1 MNEIQ
6 SLMEPDSRNSSEGRK
21 VKAMSVNISQAAM
34 IYSGKFDNERDYW
47 LKKLSGELTVS
58 GFSGPLGRPETYRDT
73 RAVYEFSFPHEIR
86 KGIIHI
92 CNNSEYGIFMVL
104 LTGIIYLLFKYSGNE
119 DIILGTPVFKPEGP
133 GVCIN
138 DTLAL
143 RNHVTLAMSFKELLM
158 EVQVTVNEANENMN
172 FPFHELVKLLHIQPD
187 QNRSPLFD
195 IMVAFK
201 NIHNESVVSEQNCD
215 TIFLFNWTGEYLGG
229 EINYNNS
236 LIDEEAVRSLS
247 RQLVNYFEIVIKT
260 PEITLSGIEIL
271 SKEEKQQLLVGFNNT
286 EADYP
291 DNKEINLLVEEQA
304 ARMPDSTA
312 VVFEDKEITYNELN
326 KKSNQMAAM
335 LKENGAAPDDII
347 ALLLKPS
354 IDLVIAKLGVLKAKA
369 LCLPLNTKNPGNR
382 LKAILQDSG
391 PRVLLKQK
399 EPNYPFDFV
408 GNTINMDNEKINH
421 YRAGNLENSR
431 GKGNSAYAYVI
442 YTSGSTG
449 KPKGVLLH
457 HHGIVN
463 HAFTK
468 IKEVGITRA
477 DILCFNL
484 STSFVA
490 SIWQI
495 FTPFF
500 MGGKLRIYP
509 ENISTNPYNLFK
521 SAAANNIIFLE
532 IVPSFLKSFLKLPE
546 AERAV
551 IELNRIKTI
560 ILTGEKVEASLVNAF
575 YKQYKTNLLNAYGQ
589 SECSDDTLHYKIPY
603 NTETTHVPV
612 GKPSNNT
619 KVYILGKDQRL
630 QPGGAAGDLYIWGH
644 GLAPGYLNKP
654 ELTMESFVTNPFI
667 PGEKLYRTGDRARWI
682 NDGNVEYLG
691 RSDHQVKIR
700 GYRIEPG
707 EIESKLLMH
716 DDIKEAVVCA
726 REDKHKENHLCA
738 YIVLKNPGTAKGF
751 NISELRRKLTAEL
764 PGYMIPSY
772 FMPVDKIP
780 LTPNGKTDRNAL
792 PAPKVEQREIEEIPP
807 GNEIEESLGEI
818 WSEVLGIDRDLIGI
832 NTNFFELGGNSLN
845 IIQVSSKLKRKFD
858 KEVAVMT
865 LFNYPTIRSLARHLS
880 HGDNRIILKKN
891 KKRAIHEGKIAII
904 GMAGQFPGAKNIDE
918 FWMNLKNGVES
929 ISFFTT
935 GELLDAGVEPEWLN
949 NPNYINAKGILDD
962 IEKFDSDFFNYTPR
976 EAARMDP
983 QLRVFHQCAWRA
995 LENAG
1000 YNPGAYNGLIGLYA
1014 GAKPHLYWEILS
1026 FLEGKRDQ
1034 SGFSTSYVPG
1044 KDQLSTLVSYKLNLN
1059 GPAVSLQTACSTSLV
1074 AIDQACNALRSGR
1087 CDMALAGGVSVTFPN
1102 KNGYLYQEGMMES
1115 PDGHCLAF
1123 DARAQ
1128 GTVFGDG
1135 VGIVVLKPLENA
1147 VEDRDH
1153 IYAVIRGTAVNNDGN
1168 RKVGYTAPSI
1178 KGQKE
1183 VIRAALQAA
1192 ATDAESIGYIE
1203 THGTGT
1209 PLGDP
1214 VEIEA
1219 LKQAFNSPK
1228 KGFCAVGSVKT
1239 NLGHLDAAAGVTGLI
1254 KTALV
1259 LKHRL
1264 IPPHLHFETPNPKI
1278 DFENSPFYVN
1288 RELSVWENGNN
1299 PLRAGVSSFGIGGTN
1314 AHVVLEEAPKIN
1326 NRSNEVTTPA
1336 KDFRL
1341 ILLSAKTPAALDQ
1354 TTEQIIEYFKKNPAV
1369 NLADAAYT
1377 LQAGRKTSEHKR
1389 MLACSDLDDAVE
1401 ALSSARPGRVH
1412 THFAKVEEPPIVF
1425 MFPGVGAHYCNMGL
1439 ELYRSQPVFRE
1450 ELDRC
1455 FNIVQHE
1462 TGTKIKES
1470 FFPGEAREEHRDQP
1484 EIVHLHIFIFE
1495 YALARLLEKW
1505 GIIPGAMIG
1514 YSLGEYASACTA
1526 GVFSIK
1532 DALKLVFFR
1541 ARLIRK
1547 APPGMMLS
1555 VPLPKSKLTPLLP
1568 GELSIAV
1575 DNGPTCIVAGA
1586 KAEVEAFE
1594 SRMRK
1599 KRYICTPVQNSH
1611 AVHSKIMDP
1620 LLEEFEEKLNEVSLN
1635 APKIPYIS
1643 NVTGSWVK
1651 AEDASSPGY
1660 WVKHLRQTVQFA
1672 DGVKELLKIDNA
1684 LFIEVGPGRE
1694 LSTLIKYHTAKK
1706 SPYTTHL
1713 LRHPQENISDIRY
1726 LLNKVGHLWL
1736 RGVNIDWTGFY
1747 ENEKRYRM
1755 PLPTYPFNGRH
1766 FKNEKTLFKDGMKK
1780 LSETAHGRKTDI
1792 TDWFCIPSWKRSAFP
1807 GRQPFPRGKQSTW
1820 LVLVDEC
1827 GLGTKMIEQLE
1838 NAGQEVIEVRRGIE
1852 FDKIGS
1858 RLYTVNPRQDNHYH
1872 LLFKSLL
1879 STGSVPDNIIH
1890 FWSLTGT
1897 KNGKLKISDAHEA
1910 QDNGFYSLISIAQA
1924 IGKNHLNHGIHFT
1937 VVSDHMQEVI
1947 GNDGKCPEKATLLG
1961 PVQVIPLE
1969 YPNIKCRSIDII
1981 LPKTGSMEEDT
1992 LIRQLTTDLFRDTN
2006 GNIVAYRNNFRW
2018 GRCFESFPL
2027 AKVGKKSQRLREKGV
2042 YLVTGGPGGIGLV
2055 LSRYLAKKVGARLIL
2070 VGRTAHASR
2079 GKWEKKVRELEGL
2092 GAEVLVLTADAANA
2106 EEMQAVIH
2114 KAVQRFGTIN
2124 GVVNAAG
2131 VADGAMIQRR
2141 TRQMS
2146 EPILAPKIT
2155 GTLILDRILENL
2167 ELKPDFIILCSSIS
2181 SMVPAFGQAGYCAA
2195 NAFLDAF
2202 ALQKNTRQNIF
2213 TLSIN
2218 WDRWQNTGISTI
2230 AETHHEKLTGGLL
2243 TDGITREE
2251 GVETFA
2257 RIIEDTQPQVVVSPR
2272 DLNALIQKSS
2282 QLELPSLEQRAGES
2296 ISCGHMNQRPQ
2307 LDVDFVPPANKIEQ
2321 TIAGLWKNYL
2331 GIEEVGVNDN
2341 FFDLGATSL
2350 DIIQVNIQLKE
2361 VLRKDIHVVKFFTNP
2376 TVSSLA
2382 RYIIKGHE
2390 EKGERIPVKTG
2401 RAGEVNQSLGKGKTS
2416 LQNRFNIRKA
2426 RKQND

>member
-1 MNEIQ
+1 
-6 SLMEPDSRNSSEGRK
+6 
-21 VKAMSVNISQAAM
+21 MSVNISQAAM

-73 RAVYEFSFPHEIR
+73 RAVREFSFPDEIR

-104 LTGIIYLLFKYSGNE
+104 LTGVIYLLFKYSGNE
-119 DIILGTPVFKPEGP
+119 DIILGTPVFKQEGS
-133 GVCIN
+133 GAYIN
-138 DTLAL
+138 DILAL
-143 RNHVTLAMSFKELLM
+143 RNQVTLAMSIKELLM
-158 EVQVTVNEANENMN
+158 EVQVTVSEANENMN
-172 FPFHELVKLLHIQPD
+172 FPFHELVKLFNIKPD

-195 IMVAFK
+195 IMVVFK
-201 NIHNESVVSEQNCD
+201 NIHNESVVREQNYE
-215 TIFLFNWTGEYLGG
+215 TIFLFNWTGEYMGC
-229 EINYNNS
+229 EINYNSS
-236 LIDEEAVRSLS
+236 LINEDAVRSLS
-247 RQLVNYFEIVIKT
+247 RYLVNYFEIVIKT
-260 PEITLSGIEIL
+260 PKITLSKIEIL
-271 SKEEKQQLLVGFNNT
+271 SQEERQHLLVEFNNT

-291 DNKEINLLVEEQA
+291 NNKEINLLYEEQA

-326 KKSNQMAAM
+326 KKSNQMAAK
-335 LKENGAAPDDII
+335 LKENGVAPDDIVAI
-347 ALLLKPS
+347 LLKPS
-354 IDLVIAKLGVLKAKA
+354 IELVIAKIGILKAKA

-391 PRVLLKQK
+391 ARVLLKQK
-399 EPNYPFDFV
+399 KPDYRFDFV
-408 GNTINMDNEKINH
+408 GNTISVDSEKINH
-421 YRAGNLENSR
+421 YKAGNLENSR
-431 GKGNSAYAYVI
+431 GTENSAYAYVI

-521 SAAANNIIFLE
+521 TAVANNIIFLE
-532 IVPSFLKSFLKLPE
+532 IVPSFLKSFLELPE
-546 AERAV
+546 AEKAV

-575 YKQYKTNLLNAYGQ
+575 YNQYNTKLLNAYGQ

-603 NTETTHVPV
+603 NTETTRVPV

-619 KVYILGKDQRL
+619 KVYILGKDRRL
-630 QPGGAAGDLYIWGH
+630 QPVGAVGYLYIWGH

-667 PGEKLYRTGDRARWI
+667 PGEKLYRTGDRARWV

-700 GYRIEPG
+700 GHRIELG
-707 EIESKLLMH
+707 EIESKLLLH
-716 DDIKEAVVCA
+716 DEIKEAVVSA
-726 REDKHKENHLCA
+726 REDESKENYLCA
-738 YIVLKNPGTAKGF
+738 YIVLKNPGTAKNF
-751 NISELRRKLTAEL
+751 NISELRRKLEAEL
-764 PGYMIPSY
+764 PDYMIPSY

-792 PAPKVEQREIEEIPP
+792 PAPKVEQSVIEYITP
-807 GNEIEESLGEI
+807 GSEIEESLVEI
-818 WSEVLGIDRDLIGI
+818 WSEVLGIDKGLIGI

-845 IIQVSSKLKRKFD
+845 IIQVSSKLKRKFG

-865 LFNYPTIRSLARHLS
+865 LFNYPTIRSLARHFS
-880 HGDNRIILKKN
+880 QGDNRIILKKN
-891 KKRAIHEGKIAII
+891 KRRAIHEGKIAII

-935 GELLDAGVEPEWLN
+935 EELLEAGVEPELLN
-949 NPNYINAKGILDD
+949 NPNYIKARGVLDD

-983 QLRVFHQCAWRA
+983 QLRVFHQCAWTA

-1000 YNPGAYNGLIGLYA
+1000 YNPGVYNGLIGLYA
-1014 GAKPHLYWEILS
+1014 GAAPHLYWEILS

-1034 SGFSTSYVPG
+1034 SGFSSSYVSS

-1074 AIDQACNALRSGR
+1074 AIDQACKALLIGQ

-1153 IYAVIRGTAVNNDGN
+1153 IYAVIRGTAINNDGN
-1168 RKVGYTAPSI
+1168 RKAGYTAPSI
-1178 KGQKE
+1178 KGQAE

-1203 THGTGT
+1203 AHGTGT
-1209 PLGDP
+1209 LLGDP

-1219 LKQAFNSPK
+1219 LTQAFNSPK

-1239 NLGHLDAAAGVTGLI
+1239 NVGHLDAAAGVTGLI

-1264 IPPHLHFETPNPKI
+1264 IPPSFHFETPNPKI
-1278 DFENSPFYVN
+1278 DFENSPFYVS

-1314 AHVVLEEAPKIN
+1314 AHVVLEEAPKIDG
-1326 NRSNEVTTPA
+1326 RGNEVTTPA
-1336 KDFRL
+1336 RDFRL
-1341 ILLSAKTPAALDQ
+1341 ILLSAKTPTALDQ
-1354 TTEQIIEYFKKNPAV
+1354 ATEQIIEYLKKNPAI
-1369 NLADAAYT
+1369 NLADVAYT
-1377 LQAGRKTSEHKR
+1377 LQVGRKTSEHKR
-1389 MLACSDLDDAVE
+1389 MLVCSDLDDAVE
-1401 ALSSARPGRVH
+1401 ALSSARPRRVH
-1412 THFAKVEEPPIVF
+1412 THFAKEEEPPIVF

-1455 FNIVQHE
+1455 FEIVKQE
-1462 TGTKIKES
+1462 TGINIKKS
-1470 FFPGEAREEHRDQP
+1470 FFPGEDGEERVDQP
-1484 EIVHLHIFIFE
+1484 GIVHLHIFIFE

-1514 YSLGEYASACTA
+1514 YSLGEYAAACTA
-1526 GVFSIK
+1526 AVFSMT

-1541 ARLIRK
+1541 AQLIRK
-1547 APPGMMLS
+1547 ALPGIMLS
-1555 VPLPKSKLTPLLP
+1555 VPLPKRKLTPLLSD
-1568 GELSIAV
+1568 ELSIAV

-1611 AVHSKIMDP
+1611 AMHSKVMDS
-1620 LLEEFEEKLNEVSLN
+1620 LLGEFEEKLKEVSLN

-1651 AEDASSPGY
+1651 AEEAAAPGY

-1694 LSTLIKYHTAKK
+1694 LSTLIKYHTAKQN

-1713 LRHPQENISDIRY
+1713 LRHPQENVSDLRY

-1736 RGVNIDWTGFY
+1736 RGVNIDWTVFY

-1766 FKNEKTLFKDGMKK
+1766 FKNEKNLFKDGMKK
-1780 LSETAHGRKTDI
+1780 LSEMGRGRKTDI

-1807 GRQPFPRGKQSTW
+1807 GRQPFPQGKQSTW

-1827 GLGTKMIEQLE
+1827 GLGAKIIEQLE
-1838 NAGQEVIEVRRGIE
+1838 NAGQEVIEVRRGME

-1858 RLYTVNPRQDNHYH
+1858 RVYTVNPRQDNHYH

-1879 STGSVPDNIIH
+1879 AAGSVPDNIIH
-1890 FWSLTGT
+1890 LWSVTGT
-1897 KNGKLKISDAHEA
+1897 KNGKLKISDAYEA
-1910 QDNGFYSLISIAQA
+1910 QDYGFYSLLSIAQA
-1924 IGKNHLNHGIHFT
+1924 IGKNHFNHVIHFI

-1969 YPNIKCRSIDII
+1969 YLNIKCRSIDII
-1981 LPKTGSMEEDT
+1981 LPKTGSMEEDR
-1992 LIRQLTTDLFRDTN
+1992 LIRRLTTDLFRDTG

-2018 GRCFESFPL
+2018 SRCFESFPL
-2027 AKVGKKSQRLREKGV
+2027 AKAGKKSQRLREKGV
-2042 YLVTGGPGGIGLV
+2042 YLVTGGLGGIGLA
-2055 LSRYLAKKVGARLIL
+2055 LSRYLAQKVGARLVL
-2070 VGRTAHASR
+2070 VGRTALSPR
-2079 GKWEKKVRELEGL
+2079 GKWEKKVRGLEEL
-2092 GAEVLVLTADAANA
+2092 GAEVLVLTADAANP
-2106 EEMQAVIH
+2106 EEMQVVIQ
-2114 KAVQRFGTIN
+2114 KAAQRFGTIN
-2124 GVVNAAG
+2124 GVINAAG

-2141 TRQMS
+2141 TRQMT

-2167 ELKPDFIILCSSIS
+2167 EFKPDFVILCSSIS
-2181 SMVPAFGQAGYCAA
+2181 SVVPAFGQAGYCAA

-2202 ALQKNTRQNIF
+2202 SLRKNTQQSIF

-2243 TDGITREE
+2243 TGGITREE

-2272 DLNALIQKSS
+2272 DLNALIRQSS
-2282 QLELPSLEQRAGES
+2282 QLELPSPGWRAGES
-2296 ISCGHMNQRPQ
+2296 ISHGHPNQRPQ

-2331 GIEEVGVNDN
+2331 GIKEVGVNDN

-2361 VLRKDIHVVKFFTNP
+2361 VLRKDIPVVKFFTNP

-2382 RYIIKGHE
+2382 RYIIKGHDG
-2390 EKGERIPVKTG
+2390 KGERIPVKTG
-2401 RAGEVNQSLGKGKTS
+2401 RAGEVNQQLGKGKRS
-2416 LQNRFNIRKA
+2416 LQDRFNIRKG